1 MSFFLR
7 LLFRAIYFTTVLPKV
22 QNSLLK
28 WGGKDCRSY
37 RQPINKERESSR
49 HNRAAALMNTRDY
62 DKPFIQAQVR
72 PNTHG
77 KGDEN

>member
-1 MSFFLR
+1 ME
-7 LLFRAIYFTTVLPKV
+7 
-22 QNSLLK
+22 
-28 WGGKDCRSY
+28 
-37 RQPINKERESSR
+37 PINKERESSR

-62 DKPFIQAQVR
+62 DKPFIQAQVK